1 MWVFVQKIQEVAKA
15 VCSSEWQRRG
25 PATQFSRKSAE
36 EILTGIVSVFP
47 GFFFFNL
54 MLQRLPCSD
63 EPFTCLNTIINSLG
77 I

>member
-1 MWVFVQKIQEVAKA
+1 MRLMGFVHGCEWHCSGRHLVWVFVQKIQEVAKA

-47 GFFFFNL
+47 GFFF
-54 MLQRLPCSD
+54 
-63 EPFTCLNTIINSLG
+63 
-77 I
+77 